1 MKRCFAAIVTLA
13 LLAVCVLPG
22 AAVAEGDSVYRTLY
36 TGEITTLNYLYTST
50 TNEFALAANVIDTLV
65 EYDQYGNIQPSLAE
79 SWDVSEDGTVYTFHL
94 RDGITWVD
102 HNGEYYAD
110 VKAQDF
116 VSAAQYV
123 LNAQNASSTASISCW
138 ASVRSASH
146 LASNSSS

>member
-79 SWDVSEDGTVYTFHL
+79 SWDVSARCTPSICG
-94 RDGITWVD
+94 
-102 HNGEYYAD
+102 
-110 VKAQDF
+110 
-116 VSAAQYV
+116 
-123 LNAQNASSTASISCW
+123 TASPGWIIT
-138 ASVRSASH
+138 A
-146 LASNSSS
+146 NTTPT